1 MIPEPTPVATP
12 PPPNGEKLSTWMPSA
27 VIVTTE
33 CFAWATMSVR
43 SAAWTVVGP
52 VAVVEPVVGEVET
65 GAAAGS
71 ICETTS
77 ALPPDAR
84 TADRTAAARTV
95 GVPTRFR
102 SSVVG
107 FAGAGV
113 VEGVGVVAGAHMGA
127 GPVGAEAGWLGTVVV
142 DAAVDA

>member
-33 CFAWATMSVR
+33 CLAWATMSVR

-52 VAVVEPVVGEVET
+52 VGVVEPVVGVVET
-65 GAAAGS
+65 GAAAGTT
-71 ICETTS
+71 CETTR

-102 SSVVG
+102 SSVFG
-107 FAGAGV
+107 FVGAGF
-113 VEGVGVVAGAHMGA
+113 GAAAAAH
-127 GPVGAEAGWLGTVVV
+127 VGAAAAHVRATGAIGDGWLGAGAY
-142 DAAVDA
+142 AA